1 MWPGVVFC
9 DVMIE
14 DKDVRLRV
22 WLLDGGEVAWLKIVD
37 GCVLKEVWGRGIDCG
52 GCGWK
57 DVGMVATR

>member
-22 WLLDGGEVAWLKIVD
+22 WLLDGGVVENCGWL
-37 GCVLKEVWGRGIDCG
+37 CVLKEVWGVVQIV
-52 GCGWK
+52 
-57 DVGMVATR
+57 VGVVGKM

>member
-22 WLLDGGEVAWLKIVD
+22 WLLDRGEVAWLKIVD
-37 GCVLKEVWGRGIDCG
+37 GCVC
-52 GCGWK
+52 
-57 DVGMVATR
+57 

>member
-9 DVMIE
+9 DVVIE

-37 GCVLKEVWGRGIDCG
+37 GCVC
-52 GCGWK
+52 
-57 DVGMVATR
+57 